1 MSADRPAGGGEP
13 RLISPDE
20 VGRQGLA
27 FAFEATA
34 AEREALARRLDL
46 LALDS
51 LAAELR
57 FEPADNAPGA
67 LRVSGTIR
75 AQLVQSCVVTLEPVS
90 RDLHESISVLYAPL
104 PADEPEHEVDVP
116 AEGETPEPLPAQGI
130 DASEVVAEHLALLM
144 DPYPRHPDAPATPL
158 TYAADDD
165 EAGDGAPGDDSHTGP
180 FAALGQ
186 LKSKL

>member
-1 MSADRPAGGGEP
+1 M
-13 RLISPDE
+13 
-20 VGRQGLA
+20 
-27 FAFEATA
+27 
-34 AEREALARRLDL
+34 
-46 LALDS
+46 
-51 LAAELR
+51 
-57 FEPADNAPGA
+57 
-67 LRVSGTIR
+67 SGTIR

-165 EAGDGAPGDDSHTGP
+165 EAGGRGARRR
-180 FAALGQ
+180 FAHGAVRSAWPTEKQ
-186 LKSKL
+186 IVMCREIV